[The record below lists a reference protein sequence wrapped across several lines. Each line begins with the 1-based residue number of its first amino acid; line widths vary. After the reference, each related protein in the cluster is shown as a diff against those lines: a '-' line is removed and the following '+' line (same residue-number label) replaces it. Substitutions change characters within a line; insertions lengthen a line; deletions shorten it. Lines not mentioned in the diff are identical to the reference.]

1 VFLKEAGKNKKIIAG
16 ALIGNVMEF
25 YDYVIYAYLSI
36 YLAKNFFPI
45 NNEFISFLITL
56 VVFSTG
62 YLMRPF
68 GGLFFGYIGDRYG
81 RRSSLLLS
89 VFITTISTFLIGT
102 LPVYDDIGIF
112 SSILLLLLRLIQ
124 GFSVSGEQGG
134 AAIYLSEIF
143 GKERHGFIGS
153 IILGSSYFG
162 VFLGSFT
169 CFLIAILLTEQ
180 DIFLYGWRIPFL
192 ASVLLGIASIF
203 FRYFSQDS
211 HGFLMAKQQ
220 NKVIKNPIKNL
231 FSKNS
236 VSLVN
241 GFFLVSGLAVPVY
254 TYTIYF
260 PIHLVRNLGFSQKT
274 SLLFSFVSLLIISG
288 FVPLVGYYSS
298 KINSKK
304 NYFWGSLM
312 IFLFG
317 YLIFSLLQ
325 SENTALLC
333 MGMAILLIP
342 TSMMAS
348 EIFSILIENFEV
360 QVRYTGVSLT
370 FNTAMAIFG
379 GTVPALYLILGNKF
393 GYMANGV
400 YLSIFG
406 LMGMI
411 SFMINKR
418 FFKKRMFLK
427 YEKS

>member
-1 VFLKEAGKNKKIIAG
+1 VFLKTAGKNKKLIAG

-36 YLAKNFFPI
+36 YLAKNFFPV

-68 GGLFFGYIGDRYG
+68 GGLFFGHIGDRYG
-81 RRSSLLLS
+81 RRKSLLLS
-89 VFITTISTFLIGT
+89 VFMTTISTFLIGA
-102 LPVYDDIGIF
+102 LPVYDDVGIF
-112 SSILLLLLRLIQ
+112 ASILLLLLRLIQ

-143 GKERHGFIGS
+143 GKGRHGFIGS

-162 VFLGSFT
+162 VFLGALS
-169 CFLIAILLTEQ
+169 CFLMTILLTDQE
-180 DIFLYGWRIPFL
+180 IFRYGWRIPFL
-192 ASVLLGIASIF
+192 ASVFLGVASIL

-211 HGFLMAKQQ
+211 YDFLMAKQQ
-220 NKVIKNPIKNL
+220 KKVINNPIKNL
-231 FSKNS
+231 FSKESMSLLNS
-236 VSLVN
+236 
-241 GFFLVSGLAVPVY
+241 FFLVSGLAVPVY

-260 PIHLVRNLGFSQKT
+260 PIHLVRNLGFSQRD

-288 FVPLVGYYSS
+288 FVPLIGYYSA
-298 KINSKK
+298 KRKSKK

-312 IFLFG
+312 IFMFG
-317 YLIFSLLQ
+317 YWIFNLLQ
-325 SENTALLC
+325 SNNITFLC
-333 MGMAILLIP
+333 IGMAILLIP

-348 EIFSILIENFEV
+348 EIFAILIENFEV

-370 FNTAMAIFG
+370 FNSAMAIFG
-379 GTVPALYLILGNKF
+379 GTVPALYLMLENRF
-393 GYMANGV
+393 GYIANGV

-406 LMGMI
+406 LMGMV
-411 SFMINKR
+411 FFVINNR
-418 FFKKRMFLK
+418 FFKKRMFFK
-427 YEKS
+427 YGKS